1 MGHYL
6 KSKPGSIEEAVSSV
20 QSRPFIEDKEAYT
33 KFFNAALKKFKVKS
47 PAEFKSDEEK
57 KKFFDYIDK
66 NYKSDAE
73 KKTGKEDPK
82 ESKTLTGKKM
92 SEVETNKIDEGTT
105 KLPDSMAEFRAI
117 ADMMKKPIKA
127 KDANKAI
134 SKYIVDDS
142 MAVGIQNIAKKNPNA
157 DARPVIA
164 KVFNKLKIYTKG
176 EPSYGSTIKF
186 NRKFEISDRDQ
197 KKYLDRPS
205 SKDLGNMGFVKTEGF
220 DDDLISLASKH
231 ISQMSEVE
239 TNKVEL
245 GEGDI
250 KKTQV
255 KRTGNDFNIFYKGN
269 TKYGRNK
276 MIGYFVFDKGTFEV
290 YHDNSD
296 KQNDFQQ
303 NDMVKTAKQALELIF
318 DTAESNGVIK
328 ENIET
333 KEESMMNEKKLA
345 GFIAFYGDSSS
356 TTKKVEIPLNKAPKG
371 IYQAKQ
377 IAMKMMNVPKS
388 KQGLL
393 AIEPAYEHT
402 VNEKPFKE
410 ENELIEKVDKKLAL
424 KILSMMKNQK
434 FKKTSGDFVPQI
446 YLSGMDRDKLKKE
459 FGRLPR
465 GLPSASSGVPVV
477 DFINH
482 AMGISKTVDGIDTED
497 GDKPQPKLY
506 DYRSGKVIGKPK
518 TVGDAA
524 KMAGLRL
531 EEKKPFV
538 ETMRMALSQ
547 VWGEAVEE
555 KMKNEQRRVP
565 DATIKKFADMTD
577 KNQHTEV
584 RLQIAKI
591 VGDKNLIKKYEKL
604 KKDQDKAGSLTG
616 TLQKTRQTL
625 DKELLSKAFDELGN
639 ARQVMGAL

>member
-20 QSRPFIEDKEAYT
+20 QSRPFIEDKEAYE
-33 KFFNAALKKFKVKS
+33 KFFNSALKRFKVKS
-47 PAEFKSDEEK
+47 PADFKSDEEK
-57 KKFFDYIDK
+57 KKFFNYIDK

-92 SEVETNKIDEGTT
+92 SEIETNKIETKEENELDE
-105 KLPDSMAEFRAI
+105 
-117 ADMMKKPIKA
+117 MKKVEIKLNRGNVDRDIQ
-127 KDANKAI
+127 KIVNHINLINKKSRPNQRI
-134 SKYIVDDS
+134 KITQNMSDDS
-142 MAVGIQNIAKKNPNA
+142 VTLDGGKNVDIGREVA
-157 DARPVIA
+157 DIKNFIGFKSA
-164 KVFNKLKIYTKG
+164 KV
-176 EPSYGSTIKF
+176 
-186 NRKFEISDRDQ
+186 
-197 KKYLDRPS
+197 
-205 SKDLGNMGFVKTEGF
+205 VEGKEEN
-220 DDDLISLASKH
+220 DLISLASKAL
-231 ISQMSEVE
+231 SKVWGEAVEEKKMSEVE
-239 TNKVEL
+239 TNK
-245 GEGDI
+245 
-250 KKTQV
+250 
-255 KRTGNDFNIFYKGN
+255 
-269 TKYGRNK
+269 
-276 MIGYFVFDKGTFEV
+276 
-290 YHDNSD
+290 
-296 KQNDFQQ
+296 
-303 NDMVKTAKQALELIF
+303 
-318 DTAESNGVIK
+318 
-328 ENIET
+328 IET
-333 KEESMMNEKKLA
+333 KEE
-345 GFIAFYGDSSS
+345 
-356 TTKKVEIPLNKAPKG
+356 
-371 IYQAKQ
+371 
-377 IAMKMMNVPKS
+377 
-388 KQGLL
+388 
-393 AIEPAYEHT
+393 
-402 VNEKPFKE
+402 
-410 ENELIEKVDKKLAL
+410 NELTEKVDKKLAL
-424 KILSMMKNQK
+424 KILSMVKTQK

-555 KMKNEQRRVP
+555 KMKMEQRRVP

-584 RLQIAKI
+584 RLQIAKV

-616 TLQKTRQTL
+616 RLQMTRQAL
-625 DKELLSKAFDELGN
+625 DKDLLKKAFDELDN
-639 ARQVMGAL
+639 AKQVMSAL

>member
-231 ISQMSEVE
+231 ISE
-239 TNKVEL
+239 
-245 GEGDI
+245 
-250 KKTQV
+250 
-255 KRTGNDFNIFYKGN
+255 
-269 TKYGRNK
+269 
-276 MIGYFVFDKGTFEV
+276 
-290 YHDNSD
+290 
-296 KQNDFQQ
+296 
-303 NDMVKTAKQALELIF
+303 
-318 DTAESNGVIK
+318 
-328 ENIET
+328 
-333 KEESMMNEKKLA
+333 
-345 GFIAFYGDSSS
+345 
-356 TTKKVEIPLNKAPKG
+356 
-371 IYQAKQ
+371 
-377 IAMKMMNVPKS
+377 
-388 KQGLL
+388 
-393 AIEPAYEHT
+393 
-402 VNEKPFKE
+402 
-410 ENELIEKVDKKLAL
+410 
-424 KILSMMKNQK
+424 
-434 FKKTSGDFVPQI
+434 
-446 YLSGMDRDKLKKE
+446 
-459 FGRLPR
+459 
-465 GLPSASSGVPVV
+465 
-477 DFINH
+477 
-482 AMGISKTVDGIDTED
+482 
-497 GDKPQPKLY
+497 
-506 DYRSGKVIGKPK
+506 
-518 TVGDAA
+518 
-524 KMAGLRL
+524 
-531 EEKKPFV
+531 
-538 ETMRMALSQ
+538 

-555 KMKNEQRRVP
+555 KMKMEQRRVP

-616 TLQKTRQTL
+616 TLQRTRQTL

>member
-1 MGHYL
+1 
-6 KSKPGSIEEAVSSV
+6 
-20 QSRPFIEDKEAYT
+20 
-33 KFFNAALKKFKVKS
+33 
-47 PAEFKSDEEK
+47 
-57 KKFFDYIDK
+57 
-66 NYKSDAE
+66 
-73 KKTGKEDPK
+73 
-82 ESKTLTGKKM
+82 
-92 SEVETNKIDEGTT
+92 
-105 KLPDSMAEFRAI
+105 
-117 ADMMKKPIKA
+117 
-127 KDANKAI
+127 
-134 SKYIVDDS
+134 
-142 MAVGIQNIAKKNPNA
+142 
-157 DARPVIA
+157 
-164 KVFNKLKIYTKG
+164 
-176 EPSYGSTIKF
+176 
-186 NRKFEISDRDQ
+186 
-197 KKYLDRPS
+197 
-205 SKDLGNMGFVKTEGF
+205 MGFVKTEGF

-591 VGDKNLIKKYEKL
+591 IGDNNLIKKYEKL

-616 TLQKTRQTL
+616 TLQRTRQTL